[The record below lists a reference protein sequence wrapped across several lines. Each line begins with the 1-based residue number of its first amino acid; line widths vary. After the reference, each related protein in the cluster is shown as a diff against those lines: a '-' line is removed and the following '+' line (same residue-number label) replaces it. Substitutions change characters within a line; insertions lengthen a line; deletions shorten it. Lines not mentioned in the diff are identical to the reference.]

1 MPSILDKIVAAKREE
16 LAEAMQSVPLSAVQ
30 QAASEQAPAISL
42 ADALSTGGIRL
53 ISEVKKASPSRG
65 LLSPD
70 FDPVRLAG
78 TYVANGAAAVSCLTD
93 PRFQG
98 ELAHL
103 SAIKQSGASGGAP
116 VLRKD
121 FILNPYQVCEA
132 RAAGADAILLIVA
145 ILEPPQLKELLETAQ
160 SLGMQ
165 CLVEVHDEHELETAV
180 QSGAEIIGINN
191 RDLHTFTTDLAVTQ
205 RLAPMVPAGN
215 VLVSESGIFTQDD
228 LLRLQQAR
236 VNAVLVGE
244 AIVTAPDIA
253 GKVRE
258 LSGQPI
264 VEESK
269 AGTPHQSPTAVGSKA
284 GALNQSP
291 PPEGEG

>member
-1 MPSILDKIVAAKREE
+1 MPDMPSILDKIVASKREE
-16 LAEAMQSVPLSAVQ
+16 LAAAKLAAPLAEVRQ
-30 QAASEQAPAISL
+30 QAAAQPRPLDL
-42 ADALSTGGIRL
+42 AGALNDGGIRL
-53 ISEVKKASPSRG
+53 IAEVKKASPSRG

-70 FDPVRLAG
+70 FDPVRLAR

-98 ELAHL
+98 ELPHL
-103 SAIKQSGASGGAP
+103 SAIKRSGASGQAP

-121 FILNPYQVCEA
+121 FIFDLYQVHEA

-145 ILEPPQLKELLETAQ
+145 ILEPAQLSELLWTAR

-165 CLVEVHDEHELETAV
+165 CLVEVHDEAELETAV
-180 QSGAEIIGINN
+180 AAGAEVIGINN

-205 RLAPMVPAGN
+205 RLAPQVPRDR
-215 VLVSESGIFTQDD
+215 VLVSESGIFTPDD
-228 LLRLQQAR
+228 LRLLEAVR

-253 GKVRE
+253 AKVRE
-258 LSGQPI
+258 LSGQHELSKSSLPAG
-264 VEESK
+264 ESSLISPLP
-269 AGTPHQSPTAVGSKA
+269 AG
-284 GALNQSP
+284 
-291 PPEGEG
+291 ED